1 MKSNVP
7 RFSLKIGVLD
17 FSIRF
22 LYLGVWTAFG
32 FKPKDK
38 VLPSGTLALAH
49 DSVVK
54 AVTTAKS

>member
-1 MKSNVP
+1 
-7 RFSLKIGVLD
+7 LKIGVLD